1 MGLKIGPRL
10 IIAFLV
16 MAVLVSITGA
26 VGTYYTSAVGDS
38 GLEIAEKLQPL
49 STASLK
55 ITEVATHA
63 HLQFEEIVSGDA
75 TETMDEVH
83 QLIDEALWYADAI
96 LSGGT
101 NKFGTYVPARN
112 PTVRALIS
120 KVRLELQEFR
130 RQADKRYELSRAGST
145 AGVGTDLD
153 TAFDQLFD
161 NFIADAEQAV
171 ATISKD
177 VEVAVADLNDRNNT
191 ARTLMLATMILGVA
205 IAVGFGL
212 LISRSISRP
221 LRQAVEAA
229 NRVALGHIDV
239 KLADGARDETG
250 MLLQAMRGMMDTN
263 RVMAVT
269 AQSIASGNLMV
280 KVSPRSEGD
289 ALGHAL
295 QAMVTNLAETIGS
308 VRSAAGALSGAAA
321 QVAASSQSLS
331 QGTSEQANAVVET
344 SSTLEQMSATITQ
357 NAENSRRTEE
367 MSVKGAS
374 DAEQS
379 GKIVEES
386 SQAMQVIAEKI
397 SVIEEIAYQTNLL
410 ALNAAIE
417 AARAGENGR
426 GFAVVA
432 NEVRKLAER
441 SQGSAREITQLAR
454 TSVKVADRSQLLIG
468 ELVPSIRKTTQ
479 LVQEVVAASQ
489 EQAAGV
495 RQVND
500 AIALMDQV
508 TQRNASAAEELS
520 STAEELSSQAEA
532 LQELMDFFKVP
543 VNDAARRATPKA
555 GRRPAPPPAA
565 SDVPVAASEGEF
577 QAF

>member
-16 MAVLVSITGA
+16 MAVLVMITGS
-26 VGTYYTSAVGDS
+26 VGTYYTSAVGDR
-38 GLEIAEKLQPL
+38 GLEIARELQPL

-75 TETMDEVH
+75 TETMEEVH
-83 QLIDEALWYADAI
+83 ALIDEAAWYADAI
-96 LSGGT
+96 LTGGT

-130 RQADKRYELSRAGST
+130 RQADKRYELSKSGSNT
-145 AGVGTDLD
+145 AGVGSDLD
-153 TAFDQLFD
+153 TAFDNLFD

-171 ATISKD
+171 ATINTD

-239 KLADGARDETG
+239 KVEDGARDETG
-250 MLLQAMRGMMDTN
+250 LLLQAMRGMMDAN
-263 RVMAVT
+263 RVMTVT

-357 NAENSRRTEE
+357 NADNSRRTEE
-367 MSVKGAS
+367 MSVKGAN

-386 SQAMQVIAEKI
+386 SQAMQVIAEKV

-417 AARAGENGR
+417 AARAGEHGR

-454 TSVKVADRSQLLIG
+454 ASVKVADRSQTLIG

-489 EQAAGV
+489 EQAVGV

-543 VNDAARRATPKA
+543 INESLRRNAKRRAA
-555 GRRPAPPPAA
+555 PAPASEPPT
-565 SDVPVAASEGEF
+565 VASEGEF